1 MNEQNDKDN
10 KFIIFFE
17 ELNKIPLPGWI
28 KNNIL
33 IALGK
38 GIGKLIISSFDWPTA
53 YLESKS
59 LSIRTKAEGNRII
72 QIEAAKN
79 ASELFKADSEL
90 TNRALHYYAEK
101 IVSYQSNRE
110 DIATNFIKQIQT
122 HKINDENQNSIDED
136 WLDIFWSV
144 AETKTNEN
152 LKIIF
157 GKLLAQE
164 VTNPKSIS
172 PTTLQLIAAIN
183 SDIGETFTRLC
194 NLSIDIG
201 NFTFVVHPKANTLFN
216 NYGELSEYGI
226 SISEQM
232 ELESLGLIRSIN
244 SVSLQIGSQQ
254 GLVEANYAGHKVEF
268 NFGKG
273 VNIIDLTR
281 AGREIRNLLDLTPNQ
296 KYTDFLFNMPDN
308 LIKFKE

>member
-1 MNEQNDKDN
+1 MNEQNDKDT
-10 KFIIFFE
+10 KFITFFE

-38 GIGKLIISSFDWPTA
+38 GIGKLIISGFDWPTA

-59 LSIRTKAEGNRII
+59 LNIRTKAEGNRII

-90 TNRALHYYAEK
+90 ATRALHYYAEK
-101 IVSYQSNRE
+101 IVNYQNNRE
-110 DIATNFIKQIQT
+110 DIATNFVKQMQT
-122 HKINDENQNSIDED
+122 QKINEENQNIIDED
-136 WLDIFWSV
+136 WLDIFWSI

-152 LKIIF
+152 LKFIF
-157 GKLLAQE
+157 GKILAQE
-164 VTNPKSIS
+164 ITNPKSIS
-172 PTTLQLIAAIN
+172 PITLQLIAAIN
-183 SDIGETFTRLC
+183 SNIGEIFTKLC
-194 NLSIDIG
+194 NLSIDTG
-201 NFTFVVHPKANTLFN
+201 NLTFVVHPKANTLFS

-226 SISEQM
+226 SINEQM
-232 ELESLGLIRSIN
+232 ELEGLGLIRSIN
-244 SVSLQIGSQQ
+244 SVSVQIRTQE
-254 GLVEANYAGHKVEF
+254 GLVEANYAGRKVEF
-268 NFGKG
+268 NFDKG
-273 VNIIDLTR
+273 VSIIDLTR

-308 LIKFKE
+308 FIKFKE